1 MSKEMMICPKAKKNC
16 ASGIKCHEEEP
27 HLYQPKF
34 CNPNPCGYK
43 CIPYIPEQEYE
54 CTAGWSKENRLDKST
69 CPTKSDG
76 YLCHYWQ
83 PKKPVGPTEEHPEF
97 HLVDREAGTAFYPV
111 EPTCPECGQTL
122 HQDSRTDWKKFAND
136 YLNDTLPDP
145 RLELGLA
152 ICKKCG
158 QRIPADLQPD
168 KNTCIHTPPCDFD
181 AGGRPSPCK
190 GK

>member
-54 CTAGWSKENRLDKST
+54 CIIPSTMSRSCLFPHSSCSDK
-69 CPTKSDG
+69 CK
-76 YLCHYWQ
+76 YWQ
-83 PKKPVGPTEEHPEF
+83 PKKPV
-97 HLVDREAGTAFYPV
+97 
-111 EPTCPECGQTL
+111 EPTCPERGQLL
-122 HQDSRTDWKKFAND
+122 HTDWKQFAHN
-136 YLNDTLPDP
+136 YLQDTLLDP

-158 QRIPADLQPD
+158 CTTPTDLQPD